1 MLERRV
7 LLLASLSLKRMEGWQ
22 GISLKSST
30 ELARM
35 SPASYKPLPWPVVAE
50 VAVDVD
56 AVAVVT
62 K

>member
-1 MLERRV
+1 MPARRD
-7 LLLASLSLKRMEGWQ
+7 LLLASLSPKRMEGWQ

-35 SPASYKPLPWPVVAE
+35 SPANCKHLPWLVVAE
-50 VAVDVD
+50 VAVDAD